1 MVLLFYCQV
10 CKLYFAYFNAAKVQ
24 HNIENY
30 VEKLTQLWQNSP
42 KTRYLY
48 DFSINWIVS
57 EEKQRIEPTKPIRR
71 KKKKQK
77 TPISSP
83 IGVSDTRICHI
94 DVMQI
99 YAILMRM

>member
-48 DFSINWIVS
+48 DFSIDWIVS
-57 EEKQRIEPTKPIRR
+57 EEKQRIEPTKPIKR
-71 KKKKQK
+71 KKRNKKRRLVS
-77 TPISSP
+77 PIS
-83 IGVSDTRICHI
+83 VSDTYICRI